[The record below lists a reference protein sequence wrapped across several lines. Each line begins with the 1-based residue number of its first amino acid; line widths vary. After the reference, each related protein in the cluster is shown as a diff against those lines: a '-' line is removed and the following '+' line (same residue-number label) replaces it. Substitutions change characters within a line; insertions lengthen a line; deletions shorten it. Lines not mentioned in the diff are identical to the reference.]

1 MEDIGAR
8 ATSMRDTQ
16 KLYHRVWPRVGPPGV
31 WGLAQRPCSRD
42 SSRKARQKQAWCL
55 SDLPYRWT
63 EWGPSTLVILLVHL
77 AVFLQLH
84 AFIGFVKLE
93 LV

>member
-1 MEDIGAR
+1 LGFGTEALLQGLL
-8 ATSMRDTQ
+8 Q
-16 KLYHRVWPRVGPPGV
+16 EPRM
-31 WGLAQRPCSRD
+31 
-42 SSRKARQKQAWCL
+42 ARQKQAWCRRA
-55 SDLPYRWT
+55 LPYRGT

>member
-1 MEDIGAR
+1 MAQSWSTWRLGFGTEALLQGLL
-8 ATSMRDTQ
+8 Q
-16 KLYHRVWPRVGPPGV
+16 EPRM
-31 WGLAQRPCSRD
+31 
-42 SSRKARQKQAWCL
+42 ARQKQAWCL